1 MAISKYNSE
10 GYYAPTAYEALSKV
24 EAEERKA
31 RYRPLVYI
39 CSPYSG
45 NVEFNVTNARI
56 YCRFALNNNCIPI
69 APHLL
74 FPQFMNDEKPADRE
88 LAMFMNMVLLCK
100 CDELWVFG
108 NVISKG
114 MGQEIEKAEK
124 RKMKIRY
131 FQYELKEVE
140 GF

>member
-10 GYYAPTAYEALSKV
+10 GYYDPTAYEALSKV

-56 YCRFALNNNCIPI
+56 YCRYALNNNCIPI

-88 LAMFMNMVLLCK
+88 LAMFMNMVLLSK

-108 NVISKG
+108 NVVSKG
-114 MGQEIEKAEK
+114 MGQEIEMAEK

-131 FQYELKEVE
+131 FQYELEEVE

>member
-10 GYYAPTAYEALSKV
+10 GYYDPTAYEALSKV

-31 RYRPLVYI
+31 RYRHLVYI

-56 YCRFALNNNCIPI
+56 YCRYALNNNCIPI

-74 FPQFMNDEKPADRE
+74 FPQFMNDEKPDDRE
-88 LAMFMNMVLLCK
+88 LAMFMNMVLLSS
-100 CDELWVFG
+100 VMSFG
-108 NVISKG
+108 YLVMLYPKVWDRKLKRLKR
-114 MGQEIEKAEK
+114 EK
-124 RKMKIRY
+124 
-131 FQYELKEVE
+131 
-140 GF
+140 